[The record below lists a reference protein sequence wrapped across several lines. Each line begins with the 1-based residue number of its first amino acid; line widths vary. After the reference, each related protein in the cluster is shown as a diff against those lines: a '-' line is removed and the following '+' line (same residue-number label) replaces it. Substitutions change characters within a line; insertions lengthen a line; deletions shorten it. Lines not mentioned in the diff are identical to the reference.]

1 MLFQETKIISIVGPR
16 YLPFAVLGYNPKQSG
31 LLSVESVDAKPED
44 TECQLHSFYCAV
56 YVRGVSSW
64 GFGLHRDS

>member
-31 LLSVESVDAKPED
+31 LLSVESVDAKLVN
-44 TECQLHSFYCAV
+44 TKGSA
-56 YVRGVSSW
+56 
-64 GFGLHRDS
+64 